1 MLALTLT
8 SYKSDS
14 RSKESL
20 KAKLMETKKK
30 ILIID
35 DDKDFGLALKYFFA
49 DKNFELIVAHTLT
62 EGMVIL
68 EKEKPEYLFLDNSLP
83 DGMGW
88 GKTEFILTNYPQT
101 HLNLVSAL
109 DVPKTSA
116 STFRILEK
124 PVSLEEILSC
134 LN

>member
-1 MLALTLT
+1 MHALSL
-8 SYKSDS
+8 SSHPPD
-14 RSKESL
+14 RPRESL
-20 KAKLMETKKK
+20 TKKEMDRKKK
-30 ILIID
+30 ILVID

-49 DKNFELIVAHTLT
+49 DKNYELLVAHTLT
-62 EGMVIL
+62 EGMTML
-68 EKEKPEYLFLDNSLP
+68 EEEKPDYLFLDNSLP

-88 GKTEFILTNYPQT
+88 GKTEFILTHYPET

>member
-20 KAKLMETKKK
+20 KGKLMENKKK

-62 EGMVIL
+62 EGMVML

-88 GKTEFILTNYPQT
+88 GKTEFILTNYPLT
-101 HLNLVSAL
+101 NLNLVSAL